1 MTDNMKS
8 NVTVATILALVAI
21 AFIMNVQESVVAM
34 KCGREGYP
42 TVRRTGLVAVTCFK
56 VENGSTIQ
64 K

>member
-1 MTDNMKS
+1 MSDNMKS
-8 NVTVATILALVAI
+8 NVTVVTILAIAIVALV
-21 AFIMNVQESVVAM
+21 MNLQETVVGM

-42 TVRRTGLVAVTCFK
+42 TVRRTGLVTVTCFK